1 MNFQI
6 VTIFPSLI
14 KDMLSY
20 GIIGKAL
27 KSNLIKVNTLNPRDF
42 SDEDN
47 QRIDDKPYGG
57 GPGMVMQA
65 QPLIKAISYAQQHH
79 DSSFVVYMS
88 PRGSNFNQNKAKEFS
103 KKKNLIIVCGR
114 YEGIDQRVLDNKVD
128 EECSVGD
135 FVVTG
140 GEIPALLVTEA
151 VSRFIPGVVGDSQ
164 SVDDD
169 SFSQGLLEYPQFTRP
184 EKDESGEVP
193 QVLLSGDHKKISK
206 WRLKQ
211 SILKTYKNRPDL
223 LNSRDMTEEENIWL
237 KEIINEEGK

>member
-6 VTIFPSLI
+6 ITIFPSLI

-27 KSNLIKVNTLNPRDF
+27 KSNLININTWNPRDF
-42 SDEDN
+42 SEDASK
-47 QRIDDKPYGG
+47 RIDDKPYGG
-57 GPGMVMQA
+57 GPGMVMKA
-65 QPLIKAISYAQQHH
+65 QPLIKAILHAQQHH

-103 KKKNLIIVCGR
+103 KKKNLILVCGR
-114 YEGIDQRVLDNKVD
+114 YEGIDQRVLDKKVD

-151 VSRFIPGVVGDSQ
+151 VSRFIPGVLGDSQ

-193 QVLLSGDHKKISK
+193 EVLLSGDHEKIAK
-206 WRLKQ
+206 WRLKK

-223 LNSRDMTEEENIWL
+223 LNSRDMTEEEKICL

>member
-65 QPLIKAISYAQQHH
+65 QPLIKAISYAQQQH

-103 KKKNLIIVCGR
+103 KKRNLIIVCGR

>member
-223 LNSRDMTEEENIWL
+223 LNSRDMTEEEKIWL

>member
-65 QPLIKAISYAQQHH
+65 QPLIKAISYAQQQH
-79 DSSFVVYMS
+79 DSSCVVYMS

-103 KKKNLIIVCGR
+103 KKRNLIIVCGR

>member
-1 MNFQI
+1 
-6 VTIFPSLI
+6 
-14 KDMLSY
+14 MLSY

-65 QPLIKAISYAQQHH
+65 QPLIKAISYAQQQH

>member
-79 DSSFVVYMS
+79 DSSFVIYMS

-223 LNSRDMTEEENIWL
+223 LNSRDMTEEEKIWL

>member
-1 MNFQI
+1 
-6 VTIFPSLI
+6 
-14 KDMLSY
+14 MLSY

-65 QPLIKAISYAQQHH
+65 QPLIKAISYAQQQH

-103 KKKNLIIVCGR
+103 KKRNLIIVCGR

>member
-65 QPLIKAISYAQQHH
+65 QPLIKAISYAQQQH

>member
-65 QPLIKAISYAQQHH
+65 QPLIKAISYAQQQH

-223 LNSRDMTEEENIWL
+223 LNSRDMTEEEKIWL

>member
-1 MNFQI
+1 
-6 VTIFPSLI
+6 
-14 KDMLSY
+14 
-20 GIIGKAL
+20 
-27 KSNLIKVNTLNPRDF
+27 
-42 SDEDN
+42 
-47 QRIDDKPYGG
+47 
-57 GPGMVMQA
+57 
-65 QPLIKAISYAQQHH
+65 
-79 DSSFVVYMS
+79 MS
-88 PRGSNFNQNKAKEFS
+88 PRGSKFNQNKAKQFS
-103 KKKNLIIVCGR
+103 KKNNLIIVCGR

-223 LNSRDMTEEENIWL
+223 LNSRDMTEEEKIWL

>member
-1 MNFQI
+1 M
-6 VTIFPSLI
+6 
-14 KDMLSY
+14 
-20 GIIGKAL
+20 
-27 KSNLIKVNTLNPRDF
+27 
-42 SDEDN
+42 
-47 QRIDDKPYGG
+47 
-57 GPGMVMQA
+57 
-65 QPLIKAISYAQQHH
+65 
-79 DSSFVVYMS
+79 
-88 PRGSNFNQNKAKEFS
+88 
-103 KKKNLIIVCGR
+103 
-114 YEGIDQRVLDNKVD
+114 
-128 EECSVGD
+128 
-135 FVVTG
+135 
-140 GEIPALLVTEA
+140 
-151 VSRFIPGVVGDSQ
+151 SRFIPGVVGDSQ

>member
-1 MNFQI
+1 MAE
-6 VTIFPSLI
+6 
-14 KDMLSY
+14 KM
-20 GIIGKAL
+20 
-27 KSNLIKVNTLNPRDF
+27 SN
-42 SDEDN
+42 
-47 QRIDDKPYGG
+47 
-57 GPGMVMQA
+57 
-65 QPLIKAISYAQQHH
+65 
-79 DSSFVVYMS
+79 
-88 PRGSNFNQNKAKEFS
+88 
-103 KKKNLIIVCGR
+103 KNGATFLCGR

>member
-1 MNFQI
+1 
-6 VTIFPSLI
+6 
-14 KDMLSY
+14 
-20 GIIGKAL
+20 
-27 KSNLIKVNTLNPRDF
+27 
-42 SDEDN
+42 
-47 QRIDDKPYGG
+47 
-57 GPGMVMQA
+57 
-65 QPLIKAISYAQQHH
+65 
-79 DSSFVVYMS
+79 MS

-223 LNSRDMTEEENIWL
+223 LNSRDMTEEEKIWL

>member
-1 MNFQI
+1 MKFVSFLQNNQAKFGI
-6 VTIFPSLI
+6 SDGKNITDLTGKI
-14 KDMLSY
+14 K
-20 GIIGKAL
+20 GA
-27 KSNLIKVNTLNPRDF
+27 NTLK
-42 SDEDN
+42 E
-47 QRIDDKPYGG
+47 
-57 GPGMVMQA
+57 
-65 QPLIKAISYAQQHH
+65 LIA
-79 DSSFVVYMS
+79 
-88 PRGSNFNQNKAKEFS
+88 NKLTLEAKEFS

-223 LNSRDMTEEENIWL
+223 LNSRDMTEEEKIWL